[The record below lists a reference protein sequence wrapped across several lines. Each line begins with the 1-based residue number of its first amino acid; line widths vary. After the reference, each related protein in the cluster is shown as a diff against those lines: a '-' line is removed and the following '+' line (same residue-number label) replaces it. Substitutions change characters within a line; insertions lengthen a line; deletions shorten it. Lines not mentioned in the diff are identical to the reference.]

1 MSNSSSFHS
10 FDSQNVISSTHIE
23 DNNEELK
30 ALKTQIAQCSARLRE
45 VKEETARQEEYQN
58 LIRDVVRNLEQQIR
72 DEDEKMKPLIA
83 ALKLNTDP
91 TKITNRVKAVLEKIQ
106 IDEENFKRTGDYVGI
121 DEEIAELREIFNLLV
136 VQLKEFKSNSKFVSK
151 ALDALIALDVRD

>member
-1 MSNSSSFHS
+1 M
-10 FDSQNVISSTHIE
+10 
-23 DNNEELK
+23 
-30 ALKTQIAQCSARLRE
+30 
-45 VKEETARQEEYQN
+45 KEETARQEEYQN

-83 ALKLNTDP
+83 ALKLSTDP